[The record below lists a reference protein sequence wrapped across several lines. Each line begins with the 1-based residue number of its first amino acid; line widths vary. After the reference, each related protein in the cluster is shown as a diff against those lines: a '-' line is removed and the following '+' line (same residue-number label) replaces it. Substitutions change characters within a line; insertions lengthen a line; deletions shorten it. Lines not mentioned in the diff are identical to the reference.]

1 MAAPFR
7 HGTSGATTT
16 TAPPAST
23 LEGALAGTPLGAELA
38 DLLSDLPDVPLH
50 AWPAALPPLDLATL
64 APHLRFEPACYT
76 RVLLAATPRA
86 EMLLM
91 GWLPG
96 HASRIHD
103 HGGSHGLSLVL
114 AGAGEEDTFQVEAGR
129 PAPRATRQVRQGDVL
144 FERPGDV
151 HRIRNPGPNLLVTLH
166 VYAPR
171 LQEFRTYDEP

>member
-7 HGTSGATTT
+7 PGTSGATTT
-16 TAPPAST
+16 KAAPAAT
-23 LEGALAGTPLGAELA
+23 LEGALAGTPQGA
-38 DLLSDLPDVPLH
+38 DLAALLDALPEMPVRT
-50 AWPAALPPLDLATL
+50 WPAALPAPDLAAL
-64 APHLRFEPACYT
+64 APHLRFEGGCYT
-76 RVLLAATPRA
+76 RTLLAATPRA

-103 HGGSHGLSLVL
+103 HGVSHGLSWAL
-114 AGAGEEDTFQVEAGR
+114 AGAGVEETFRLEEGR
-129 PAPRATRQVRQGDVL
+129 PLRAATRAFRQGDVL
-144 FERPGDV
+144 YELPGDV
-151 HRIRNPGPNLLVTLH
+151 HRLRNPGPNLLVTLH